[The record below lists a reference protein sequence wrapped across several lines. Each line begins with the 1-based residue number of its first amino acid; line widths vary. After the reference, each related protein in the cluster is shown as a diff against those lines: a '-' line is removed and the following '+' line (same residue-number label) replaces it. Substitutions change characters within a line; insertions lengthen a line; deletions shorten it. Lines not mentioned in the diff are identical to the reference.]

1 MQQFEGYTRREVE
14 RAIEA
19 RKLQA
24 RTGHTS
30 EAEMKAEVSRKPN
43 PSRIFKRAKIA
54 VSKIKNANKI
64 FGPSISCLKGK
75 WVRKKPSCVNLDCV
89 SIPVSLIERN

>member
-30 EAEMKAEVSRKPN
+30 EAEMKAEVSHKPN
-43 PSRIFKRAKIA
+43 PSRIFKRAK
-54 VSKIKNANKI
+54 VSVSDIKNANT
-64 FGPSISCLKGK
+64 FFRTSILCLKGK
-75 WVRKKPSCVNLDCV
+75 F
-89 SIPVSLIERN
+89 